1 MAIIVNLKLSNQP
14 EKREQA
20 VNFFNRILPGTRSYD
35 GCHWLYSTTNIKD
48 KNKWEFFSMWDSKET
63 YDVYLQWRVETGVMK
78 KAEEFMDS
86 EPLFSFSKIEKSY

>member
-35 GCHWLYSTTNIKD
+35 GCHWFYIVQLTLKTKINGNSSVCGIVKKRTMYIFN
-48 KNKWEFFSMWDSKET
+48 
-63 YDVYLQWRVETGVMK
+63 GV
-78 KAEEFMDS
+78 
-86 EPLFSFSKIEKSY
+86 

>member
-48 KNKWEFFSMWDSKET
+48 KNK
-63 YDVYLQWRVETGVMK
+63 
-78 KAEEFMDS
+78 
-86 EPLFSFSKIEKSY
+86 